1 MQKKVIQYM
10 PGLADVF
17 EPWSL
22 KISLLVSIPIATA
35 QAFMDKYVFDHSGW
49 IQAIGILVIFDTI
62 TGIWKSLKLSKF
74 SSYKFGAVLIKT
86 VIYAMVVFVLGG
98 LYRVEN
104 ETTQLIATLG
114 YTAIA
119 AREFLSLVENV
130 EIIRPGTFPKW
141 LITRL
146 DQFDKEG
153 KHIGQDQST
162 TV

>member
-1 MQKKVIQYM
+1 MPKKVIPYM
-10 PGLADVF
+10 PGLSQIF
-17 EPWSL
+17 EPYAMKMAL
-22 KISLLVSIPIATA
+22 LISLPIAAA

-49 IQAIGILVIFDTI
+49 IQAIAFLVIFDTI
-62 TGIWKSLKLSKF
+62 TGVWKSFKLSKF
-74 SSYKFGAVLIKT
+74 SSYKFGAVLVKT

-98 LYRVEN
+98 LYRVTN
-104 ETTQLIATLG
+104 DTTQLIATLG

-153 KHIGQDQST
+153 NHIGTNQSQ
-162 TV
+162 